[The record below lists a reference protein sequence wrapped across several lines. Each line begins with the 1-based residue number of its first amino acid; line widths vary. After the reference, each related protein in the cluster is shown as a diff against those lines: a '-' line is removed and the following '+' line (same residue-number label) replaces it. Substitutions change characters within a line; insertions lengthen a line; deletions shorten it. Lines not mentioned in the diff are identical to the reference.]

1 MTAVRHRTTSNYPS
15 GWSALAG
22 LPGAAWLALFVGVP
36 VVALVVRVVDTDS
49 LRVLRTSVPWRIGW
63 FTLWQAVLSAVT
75 ALVVALPITWVL
87 ARHDFRMRR
96 TVRAIVVSGFL
107 LPSVVVGTAFV
118 GLLPE
123 GLQRT
128 WIAVVVAHA
137 WFNVAVVVRVVGARW
152 ERIDTGLTDA
162 AALLGAAPL
171 RRLRTVTLPLL
182 APALAAASA
191 LVFLFCFTSY
201 GIVRLLGGPGR
212 VTIESDIALRALQ
225 IGDVGAAAVLAV
237 AQAAFLIVVAAL
249 STTLG
254 PRIVRGVALPRITA
268 RRIEV
273 GAARRPRLVKV
284 IVAVTL
290 VVVCAPLVTLVV
302 GSLRVGSAW
311 SLGGWRSLFAG
322 NPVRGSVAPS
332 IGRSIDLLA
341 AVSSSLRVALIALL
355 IALVLGACTAFAAV
369 HGGRGGRI
377 GDSLALVPLAISP
390 VTVGLGMIVAF
401 GPNAGNLRASWWI
414 VSIAHSLVAL
424 PLVVRL
430 LVPVLR
436 AVPPGLRDAAATLG
450 ASPWRTLRSVDLSLT
465 RRALAGAGGLV
476 VAVSVGEF
484 GASSLLTRR
493 GAETIPVVIAR
504 LMSRTGDVLRTQA
517 FVLSTVL
524 AVLCIAAMILVERGD
539 AAR

>member
-1 MTAVRHRTTSNYPS
+1 MTAVRRRTTSNYPT

-22 LPGAAWLALFVGVP
+22 LPGVAWLTLFVGIP
-36 VVALVVRVVDTDS
+36 VAALVVRVVDTDS

-63 FTLWQAVLSAVT
+63 FTLWQATLSALA
-75 ALVVALPITWVL
+75 ALVVALPVTWVL
-87 ARHDFRMRR
+87 ARYDFRMRR

-128 WIAVVVAHA
+128 WIAIVLAHA
-137 WFNVAVVVRVVGARW
+137 WFNVAVVVRVVGVRW

-162 AALLGAAPL
+162 AAVLGASPL
-171 RRLRTVTLPLL
+171 RRLRTVTMPLL
-182 APALAAASA
+182 APSLAAASA

-225 IGDVGAAAVLAV
+225 IGDVGSAAVLAL
-237 AQAAFLIVVAAL
+237 AQAAFLVVVAAL

-254 PRIVRGVALPRITA
+254 SRIMRGTALPRMAT
-268 RRIEV
+268 RRMRIS
-273 GAARRPRLVKV
+273 AARRPWLVRT
-284 IVAVTL
+284 IVATTF
-290 VVVCAPLVTLVV
+290 VVVCAPLGTLAV
-302 GSLRVGSAW
+302 GSVRVGSQW
-311 SLGGWRSLFAG
+311 SLGGWRSLFDDASLSS
-322 NPVRGSVAPS
+322 SVAAS
-332 IGRSIDLLA
+332 VDLVA
-341 AVSSSLRVALIALL
+341 AVSSSARVAVAALV
-355 IALVLGACTAFAAV
+355 ITLVLGAGTAFAAV

-377 GDSLALVPLAISP
+377 GNSVALVPLALSP
-390 VTVGLGMIVAF
+390 VTVGLGMIVAL
-401 GPNAGNLRASWWI
+401 GPGAGNLRASWWI
-414 VSIAHSLVAL
+414 VPIAHSLVAL

-436 AVPPGLRDAAATLG
+436 AVPTGLRDAAATLG
-450 ASPWRTLRSVDLSLT
+450 ASPWHILRTIDISLA
-465 RRALAGAGGLV
+465 RRALVGAGGLI
-476 VAVSVGEF
+476 VAVSIGEF

-493 GAETIPVVIAR
+493 GAETIPVTVAR
-504 LMSRTGDVLRTQA
+504 LMSRTGDALRTQA

-524 AVLCIAAMILVERGD
+524 AVVCIAAMILLERGD

>member
-1 MTAVRHRTTSNYPS
+1 VTSVRHRTTSNYPQ

-49 LRVLRTSVPWRIGW
+49 LRFLRTSVPWRIGW
-63 FTLWQAVLSAVT
+63 FTLWQALLSAVT
-75 ALVVALPITWVL
+75 ALAVALPVTWVL

-118 GLLPE
+118 GLLPAS
-123 GLQRT
+123 LQRT

-212 VTIESDIALRALQ
+212 VTIESDISLRALQ

-237 AQAAFLIVVAAL
+237 AQAVFLIVVATL

-254 PRIVRGVALPRITA
+254 PRIVRGVALPRIAA
-268 RRIEV
+268 RRIGI
-273 GAARRPRLVKV
+273 GAARRPRIAKM

-311 SLGGWRSLFAG
+311 SLGGWRSVFG
-322 NPVRGSVAPS
+322 GETPRGSVDV
-332 IGRSIDLLA
+332 IA
-341 AVSSSLRVALIALL
+341 AVSTSARVAVVALV

-369 HGGRGGRI
+369 HGGHRGRI
-377 GDSLALVPLAISP
+377 GDSLVLVPLALSP
-390 VTVGLGMIVAF
+390 VTVGLGIIVAF

-414 VSIAHSLVAL
+414 VPIAHSLVAL

-436 AVPPGLRDAAATLG
+436 AVPAGLRDAAATLG
-450 ASPWRTLRSVDLSLT
+450 ASPWRTLRSIDFALT

-493 GAETIPVVIAR
+493 GAETIPVAIAR
-504 LMSRTGDVLRTQA
+504 LMARTGDVLRTQA

>member
-1 MTAVRHRTTSNYPS
+1 VTAVRHRTTSNYPS

-22 LPGAAWLALFVGVP
+22 LPGAAWLALFIGVP

-49 LRVLRTSVPWRIGW
+49 LRVLRMSVPWRIGW

-75 ALVVALPITWVL
+75 AVVVALPVTWVL

-96 TVRAIVVSGFL
+96 SVRAIVVSGFL

-137 WFNVAVVVRVVGARW
+137 WFNVAVVVRVVGVRW

-212 VTIESDIALRALQ
+212 VTIESDISLRALQ

-254 PRIVRGVALPRITA
+254 PRIVRGVALPRIAA
-268 RRIEV
+268 RRIGI
-273 GAARRPRLVKV
+273 GAARRPRLVKM
-284 IVAVTL
+284 IVAATL

-332 IGRSIDLLA
+332 IDLLA
-341 AVSSSLRVALIALL
+341 AVSSSLRVALVALVIA
-355 IALVLGACTAFAAV
+355 IVLGACTAFAAV

-414 VSIAHSLVAL
+414 VPIAHSLVAL

>member
-1 MTAVRHRTTSNYPS
+1 MAATPSRATSNYRP
-15 GWSALAG
+15 GFSALAG
-22 LPGAAWLALFVGVP
+22 APGLVWLALFVGVP
-36 VVALVVRVVDTDS
+36 VVALVARVVDTDS
-49 LRVLRTSVPWRIGW
+49 WRVLRTSVLWRVGW
-63 FTLWQAVLSAVT
+63 FTLWQALLSAVA

-118 GLLPE
+118 GLLPG

-162 AALLGAAPL
+162 AALLGAHPA
-171 RRLRTVTLPLL
+171 RRLRTVTVPLL
-182 APALAAASA
+182 APALAAAA
-191 LVFLFCFTSY
+191 AIVFLFCFTSY

-225 IGDVGAAAVLAV
+225 IGDAGAAAVLAV
-237 AQAAFLIVVAAL
+237 TQAVFLVVVAAL

-254 PRIVRGVALPRITA
+254 PRIVRGTELPRI
-268 RRIEV
+268 
-273 GAARRPRLVKV
+273 AARRTRIAASRHPAVATS
-284 IVAVTL
+284 IVAITL
-290 VVVCAPLVTLVV
+290 VFVCAPLVTLVV

-311 SLGGWRSLFAG
+311 SFAGWRSLVTG
-322 NPVRGSVAPS
+322 DPLRGS
-332 IGRSIDLLA
+332 IDVVA
-341 AVSSSLRVALIALL
+341 AVWSSARVALVATGIALF
-355 IALVLGACTAFAAV
+355 LGTGAAFAAV
-369 HGGRGGRI
+369 HGGRVGRI
-377 GDSLALVPLAISP
+377 GESLALVPLAVSP
-390 VTVGLGMIVAF
+390 VTIGLGIIVTF

-414 VSIAHSLVAL
+414 VPIAHSLVAL

-436 AVPPGLRDAAATLG
+436 AVPTGLRDAAATLG
-450 ASPWRTLRSVDLSLT
+450 ATPWRTLRSIDLALA

-493 GAETIPVVIAR
+493 GAETIPVTIAA
-504 LMSRTGDVLRTQA
+504 LMSRTGDLLRTQA
-517 FVLSTVL
+517 FVLSALL
-524 AVLCIAAMILVERGD
+524 AVLCVAAMILVERGD

>member
-1 MTAVRHRTTSNYPS
+1 MTAARHRTTSRYPT
-15 GWSALAG
+15 GWAALAG
-22 LPGAAWLALFVGVP
+22 LPGVAWLALFVGVP

-49 LRVLRTSVPWRIGW
+49 LRVMRTSVPWRIGW

-75 ALVVALPITWVL
+75 TLVVAMPVTWVL
-87 ARHDFRMRR
+87 ARHEFRMRR
-96 TVRAIVVSGFL
+96 TVRAIIVSGFL

-128 WIAVVVAHA
+128 WIAIVVAHA

-171 RRLRTVTLPLL
+171 RRMRTVTLPLL
-182 APALAAASA
+182 APSLAAATSV
-191 LVFLFCFTSY
+191 VFLFCFTSY

-225 IGDVGAAAVLAV
+225 IGDIGSAAVLAV
-237 AQAAFLIVVAAL
+237 AQAVFLVGVAAL
-249 STTLG
+249 STTIG
-254 PRIVRGVALPRITA
+254 PRIVRGVALPRIAVRRIRIGAAHRPWTA
-268 RRIEV
+268 RT
-273 GAARRPRLVKV
+273 
-284 IVAVTL
+284 IVASTL

-311 SLGGWRSLFAG
+311 SLAGWRSLFSG
-322 NPVRGSVAPS
+322 DPLRGSVDV
-332 IGRSIDLLA
+332 IA
-341 AVSSSLRVALIALL
+341 AVSTSVRVALVALV
-355 IALVLGACTAFAAV
+355 IALVLGAFTAFAAV
-369 HGGRGGRI
+369 HGGRRGRFA
-377 GDSLALVPLAISP
+377 DTVALVPLAISP
-390 VTVGLGMIVAF
+390 VTVGLGIIVAF

-414 VSIAHSLVAL
+414 VPIAHSLVAL

-436 AVPPGLRDAAATLG
+436 TVPSGLRDAAATLG
-450 ASPWRTLRSVDLSLT
+450 ASPWRRLRTVDVALA

-493 GAETIPVVIAR
+493 GAETIPVAIAR
-504 LMSRTGDVLRTQA
+504 LMARTGDVLRTQA